1 MYLFVGIILEQLQK
15 QKESNIIY
23 SFIWILLILKEI
35 NFIFI
40 FFLQPPTT

>member
-23 SFIWILLILKEI
+23 SFIWILLILKSI